1 MSRVDELLEAAR
13 SRLDRISPVQAA
25 AELAAGEGIVVDI
38 RPLGLRTAEGE
49 IPGSLIVERN
59 YLEWRADPTSDARL
73 PEATGDDVRWVIVC
87 QEGYTS
93 SLAAAALRDLGLGRA
108 TDVAGGFA
116 AWREAGLPVRPGG
129 TPALP

>member
-1 MSRVDELLEAAR
+1 VSRVDELLEAAR